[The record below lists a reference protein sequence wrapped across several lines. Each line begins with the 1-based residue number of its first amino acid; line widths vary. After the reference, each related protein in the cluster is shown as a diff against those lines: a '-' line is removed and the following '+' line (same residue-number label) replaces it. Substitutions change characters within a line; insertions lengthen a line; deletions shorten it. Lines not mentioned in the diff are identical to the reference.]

1 MPGQALNK
9 LFADRPPNKAGA
21 LFLLLNSPCK
31 RGFSFLM
38 EPDNNQPGQTDPL
51 PDGQHVDSLSNSAV
65 AGPAGEEF
73 RSGFVAILGK
83 PNAGKSTLMNAIVGE
98 KVAIT
103 SDKPQTTRDRI
114 AGIFTTT
121 RFQMIFLDTPGVLVP
136 QDRFNEALVHRA
148 ADALQGV
155 DVIYH
160 LIDASDREPP
170 NERIAQILNKVPKS
184 TIRFLVINKID
195 KKFPGGSDGKP
206 FVPPGVN
213 TADYDQMFMISAL
226 KKHAL
231 DILIESTYRQLKPG
245 PLFYDAEQ
253 VSDKDMRFLVA
264 EIVREKVFRRTGAEI
279 PYSVYT
285 ETEEFVERTGKDFI
299 RVMIYTERDSQK
311 GIIIGD
317 GGRVLKDIGTD
328 ARRAIETLT
337 GKPCFLELWVK
348 VRKDWRKKEF
358 DLNHFGFKLPK
369 SRKPSKPKKGNPPI
383 T

>member
-1 MPGQALNK
+1 MEIDEKQPNQQEPTPTDSPQNEVSPAADLDPTVPQPALAGVA
-9 LFADRPPNKAGA
+9 AD
-21 LFLLLNSPCK
+21 
-31 RGFSFLM
+31 
-38 EPDNNQPGQTDPL
+38 D
-51 PDGQHVDSLSNSAV
+51 
-65 AGPAGEEF
+65 F
-73 RSGFVAILGK
+73 RSGFIAILGK

-121 RFQMIFLDTPGVLVP
+121 RFQMVFLDTPGVLVP
-136 QDRFNEALVHRA
+136 EDRFNEALVHRA

-160 LIDASDREPP
+160 LIDAGDREPP
-170 NERIAQILNKVPKS
+170 NERITQILKRVPKS
-184 TIRFLVINKID
+184 TLRFLVINKID
-195 KKFPGGSDGKP
+195 KKFPGKPDGKP
-206 FVPPGVN
+206 YVPPGI
-213 TADYDQMFMISAL
+213 DPSEYDQMFMISAL

-231 DILIESTYRQLKPG
+231 DVLIESTYRQLKPG

-285 ETEEFVERTGKDFI
+285 ETEEFAERPGKDFI

-311 GIIIGD
+311 GILIGE
-317 GGRVLKDIGTD
+317 GGRVLKDIGSD

-369 SRKPSKPKKGNPPI
+369 AKKQGKPKKRK
-383 T
+383 TE